1 MNLIPH
7 PDTPPLAVSSIEA
20 AAWREGD
27 RWHFRY
33 LLDGTS
39 RLILFEPAEP
49 SRADELWQS
58 TCFEAF
64 VSSGDQA
71 YAEYNF
77 SPSGRWAAYAFDGP
91 RQGMHNADENIEV
104 WLEGG
109 DDWIAVEAAV
119 SANLASGSG
128 IGLTAVIVE
137 EGGTK
142 SYWALAH
149 PDGPPDFHN
158 PSCFLACLPE

>member
-39 RLILFEPAEP
+39 RLILSGPAEP

-77 SPSGRWAAYAFDGP
+77 SPSGQWAAYAFDGP
-91 RQGMHNADENIEV
+91 RQGMRNADEYIDV

-119 SANLASGSG
+119 SANLASGSW

-149 PDGPPDFHN
+149 PDGPPDFHD
-158 PSCFLACLPE
+158 PSCFLARLPE